1 MKNNKRNYF
10 PYQENNNSNSDLINL
25 KNDIEINIIQKKDLD
40 YNNIIYNEYTPK
52 SYNDDMN
59 NPIFDK
65 DDFFLFKLRISLI
78 LCTIY
83 LILFLI
89 NIPNSP
95 IRTGEEKGIN
105 LFINTNKT
113 QNLHILINYERL
125 SFFNKTNDDNNKNN
139 SNEIYGYLLDF
150 KIDKTYVVR
159 WLIGFLYFVVR
170 NLCFVYSD
178 TEKRNNNFIFRN
190 NIDIINKF
198 ACLIFPLFLFYYDI
212 KNNNYAF
219 INIKTEY
226 IMNKKINYY
235 IMTNRHSSMNDYIE
249 GIIPTLFYFLISII
263 YNGMEN
269 SLKKLFGIK
278 RKITK
283 LV

>member
-10 PYQENNNSNSDLINL
+10 PYQENNNSNPDLINL
-25 KNDIEINIIQKKDLD
+25 KNDIEIDIIQKKDLD
-40 YNNIIYNEYTPK
+40 YNNKTYNEYTPQ
-52 SYNDDMN
+52 SYNDDVN

-83 LILFLI
+83 LVLFLI
-89 NIPNSP
+89 NIPKSP
-95 IRTGEEKGIN
+95 IKTGEEKRIN
-105 LFINTNKT
+105 LFISPNKT
-113 QNLHILINYERL
+113 QNLHILINNERL

-150 KIDKTYVVR
+150 KIDKIYVIR
-159 WLIGFLYFVVR
+159 WFIGFLYFVVR

-178 TEKRNNNFIFRN
+178 AEKRNKKYFFKN

-212 KNNNYAF
+212 KNNNYAY

-269 SLKKLFGIK
+269 SLKKLLGIK